1 MLGTLKFS
9 SRVQYGR
16 NKRNVPYYFFE
27 PDTYNEGYI
36 VVASKQ
42 GMQSRID
49 HYSKIQI
56 LDKDINPIRGGLLKL
71 IGPVNDYNATKDY
84 ILEKNGINKKNNIMC
99 SYSNNDKECNFQEF
113 TYSIDPKGSKD
124 IDDAFS
130 YDFENKIL
138 SIHITDLSNLEISN
152 LDELVNRA
160 FTFYDSEFNI
170 NLFPENISENDFS
183 LIENKVRNVITMNIN
198 LNDGSYTFI
207 KNKIIVFKNL
217 SYEDA
222 DTFLSNS
229 DKWITMKNDL
239 TKYFGEISDSHKLI
253 EKMMIE
259 YNSKFSLFL
268 ENVTESYPIRIH
280 KGIKQDILQD
290 LIDLNLIDDN
300 LKNKI
305 CFYAAEYVDNKL
317 SEEKNHKHLNLQKYT
332 HATSPL
338 RRVIDVINQ
347 KIAFNNDKLDI
358 KEICDKINERN
369 KSFKKAYN
377 DIKILN
383 LINENENDNKIFDGI
398 ILEFDNFRIKVYIM
412 ELDIVKSIDLF
423 NGKMQK
429 IFFINNQDETSVRIF
444 HRTTKQSINLKI
456 YQKIKLLSFINKFE
470 SRLHKKLK
478 FFIKE
483 PNLIDLLD

>member
-27 PDTYNEGYI
+27 SDISSKEYI

-42 GMQSRID
+42 GMKSRVD
-49 HYSKIQI
+49 HYSKIEI
-56 LDKDINPIRGGLLKL
+56 LEENINPMRGGLLKL
-71 IGPVNDYNATKDY
+71 IGPVNDYNATKNY
-84 ILEKNGINKKNNIMC
+84 ILEKNGINKKNNIIC
-99 SYSNNDKECNFQEF
+99 SYSKNDKECDLQEF

-152 LDELVNRA
+152 LDELVSRA
-160 FTFYDSEFNI
+160 FTFYDSEFNV
-170 NLFPENISENDFS
+170 NLFPENISENEFS
-183 LIENKVRNVITMNIN
+183 LIENEVRNVITMNIN
-198 LNDGSYTFI
+198 LNDGSHIFT
-207 KNKIIVFKNL
+207 KNKIRVFKNL

-222 DTFLSNS
+222 DNFLINS

-239 TKYFGEISDSHKLI
+239 TSYFGEISDSHKLI

-268 ENVTESYPIRIH
+268 EKVTESYPIRIH
-280 KGIKQDILQD
+280 KGIKQDILED
-290 LIDLNLIDDN
+290 LMKLDLIDDN

-305 CFYAAEYVDNKL
+305 CFYAAEYVDNKF
-317 SEEKNHKHLNLQKYT
+317 SEEKNHKHLNLEKYT

-347 KIAFNNDKLDI
+347 KIAFNNHNFNVKD
-358 KEICDKINERN
+358 ICDKINERN

-383 LINENENDNKIFDGI
+383 LINESENDNKIFDGI
-398 ILEFDNFRIKVYIM
+398 ILGFNDFKIKVYII
-412 ELDIVKSIDLF
+412 ELDIVKSIDIF
-423 NGKMQK
+423 NGKIK
-429 IFFINNQDETSVRIF
+429 RIFFINNEDSSAIRIF
-444 HRTTKQSINLKI
+444 HRTTKQSINLKL
-456 YQKIKLLSFINKFE
+456 YQKIKLLSFVKKFE
-470 SRLHKKLK
+470 SRLYKKLK

-483 PNLIDLLD
+483 PNLINLLD